1 MVVSKREGCM
11 RKETQTVHQGEKE
24 HREQG
29 AVTVPI
35 FQSSTYAT
43 ERGENLEYHEI
54 RYLRLNNSPN
64 HKLLH
69 TKLAALEGTENALVT
84 GSGMAAITTAFL
96 TFLRPGDH
104 ILVQEACYGGTCD
117 FVSGELQELGIQV
130 SFFCASDS
138 AEQIEK
144 KITTKTKMIYVE
156 SLSNP
161 LLQIVDF
168 ALIVGL
174 AKKHNLLTAIDNTFM
189 TALNFAPAALGFDL
203 ILHSATKYLNGHS
216 DLVAGAVMGSNELIK
231 KIHYKL
237 GHFGATLDP
246 HAAFMLNRGLKTL
259 CVRMDRHNENA
270 LAVARFLSTHPKV
283 AKVLYPGLETHPQYA
298 LAQKYFKAGSGMIS
312 CILKDEAKAGDF
324 IEHLEYFFSG
334 PSLGGVE
341 SLITQPAVTSHKGMS
356 PQMRQSMGIRDGLIR
371 LSIGIEHQDDLI
383 SDLKQAL
390 QKV

>member
-1 MVVSKREGCM
+1 M
-11 RKETQTVHQGEKE
+11 RKETQTIHQGEKE
-24 HREQG
+24 HRVQG

-43 ERGENLEYHEI
+43 QQGEDLEYHEI

-69 TKLAALEGTENALVT
+69 TKLAGLEGTENALVM
-84 GSGMAAITTAFL
+84 GSGMAAITTALL

-117 FVSGELQELGIQV
+117 FVNGELQELGIQV
-130 SFFCASDS
+130 TFFCASDS
-138 AEQIEK
+138 AKQIEE
-144 KITTKTKMIYVE
+144 KITSKTKMIYVE

-168 ALIVGL
+168 EAIITV
-174 AKKHNLLTAIDNTFM
+174 AKKHKLLSAIDNTFM
-189 TALNFAPAALGFDL
+189 TSLNFAPAVLGFDL

-216 DLVAGAVMGSNELIK
+216 DIVAGAVMGSTELIK

-237 GHFGATLDP
+237 GHLGATLDP
-246 HAAFMLNRGLKTL
+246 HAAFLLNRGLKTL

-283 AKVLYPGLETHPQYA
+283 AKVLYPGLESHPQYA
-298 LAQKYFKAGSGMIS
+298 LAQKYFKAGSGMVT
-312 CILKDEAKAGDF
+312 CILKDEAKAEAF
-324 IEHLEYFFSG
+324 IQHLEYFFSG

-341 SLITQPAVTSHKGMS
+341 SLITQPAATSHKGMS
-356 PQMRQSMGIRDGLIR
+356 PQMRAAMGIKDGLIR
-371 LSIGIEHQDDLI
+371 LSVGIEHQEDLI

-390 QKV
+390 QKI